1 MYSNSFSIYKC
12 IGRRNLKK
20 QEPGNTDVEQGESR
34 NLLEI
39 TNESE
44 NKIEKQTKSFKEA
57 KDILS
62 VKRTIVITGVQ
73 GSGKTFLAKSL
84 VSNLQGNGHILKST
98 WISNFSQ
105 LMEETE
111 TPLTKEDIFIFDEVF
126 YELQI
131 KETFKETLNAL
142 KKIVAENQKPY
153 VIITVPSYN
162 WEKNSTEFKANFDW
176 VHINLDERDKR
187 EKRVILQ
194 SLLKRYDVPGE
205 QANVICKLES
215 DLLKAHFNSIGF
227 PALISWICKQSSD
240 ESVKKIL
247 NAPLKSISDKID
259 SLKNSSKVEERGKYL
274 ILAYMSLKNGKMD
287 VDNVD
292 KKLFESLR
300 KNYAREF
307 VEDDLDK
314 HVESMEGYYL
324 IRNGDRCYEF
334 DSNIMKKI
342 VLVSLA
348 KDCTL
353 FVKMNYEN
361 ECLKHI
367 IPKDLCPDDMDT
379 IYAECF
385 TTI

>member
-1 MYSNSFSIYKC
+1 MKFSTNYKS
-12 IGRRNLKK
+12 RKHSKK
-20 QEPGNTDVEQGESR
+20 
-34 NLLEI
+34 
-39 TNESE
+39 
-44 NKIEKQTKSFKEA
+44 
-57 KDILS
+57 
-62 VKRTIVITGVQ
+62 
-73 GSGKTFLAKSL
+73 
-84 VSNLQGNGHILKST
+84 H
-98 WISNFSQ
+98 
-105 LMEETE
+105 
-111 TPLTKEDIFIFDEVF
+111 LT
-126 YELQI
+126 L
-131 KETFKETLNAL
+131 L

-153 VIITVPSYN
+153 VILTVPSYN

-259 SLKNSSKVEERGKYL
+259 SLKNSSKVEESGKYL

-287 VDNVD
+287 VDNID
-292 KKLFESLR
+292 KKLFDSLR
-300 KNYAREF
+300 KKYVREF

-314 HVESMEGYYL
+314 HVKSMEGNYL
-324 IRNGDRCYEF
+324 KRNRDRCYEF

-348 KDCTL
+348 KDCTM
-353 FVKMNYEN
+353 FVKVNYEN
-361 ECLKHI
+361 DCLKHI
-367 IPKDLCPDDMDT
+367 IPKDVCPDDMDT

>member
-1 MYSNSFSIYKC
+1 M
-12 IGRRNLKK
+12 
-20 QEPGNTDVEQGESR
+20 
-34 NLLEI
+34 
-39 TNESE
+39 
-44 NKIEKQTKSFKEA
+44 
-57 KDILS
+57 
-62 VKRTIVITGVQ
+62 ITGVQ

-84 VSNLQGNGHILKST
+84 VSDLQRNGHILKST

-105 LMEETE
+105 LREETE

-153 VIITVPSYN
+153 VILTVPSYN

-259 SLKNSSKVEERGKYL
+259 LLKNSSKVEESGKYL

-287 VDNVD
+287 VDNID
-292 KKLFESLR
+292 KKLFDSLR
-300 KNYAREF
+300 KKYVREF

-314 HVESMEGYYL
+314 HVKSMEGNYL
-324 IRNGDRCYEF
+324 KRNRDRCYEF

-353 FVKMNYEN
+353 FVKVNYEN
-361 ECLKHI
+361 DCLKHI
-367 IPKDLCPDDMDT
+367 IPKDVCPDDMDT

>member
-1 MYSNSFSIYKC
+1 M
-12 IGRRNLKK
+12 
-20 QEPGNTDVEQGESR
+20 
-34 NLLEI
+34 
-39 TNESE
+39 
-44 NKIEKQTKSFKEA
+44 
-57 KDILS
+57 
-62 VKRTIVITGVQ
+62 ITGVQ

-84 VSNLQGNGHILKST
+84 VSDLQRNGHILKST

-105 LMEETE
+105 LREETE
-111 TPLTKEDIFIFDEVF
+111 TPSTKEDIFIFDEVF

-153 VIITVPSYN
+153 VILTVPSYN

-176 VHINLDERDKR
+176 AHINLDERDKR

-259 SLKNSSKVEERGKYL
+259 SLKNSSKVEESGKYL

-287 VDNVD
+287 VDNID
-292 KKLFESLR
+292 KKLFDSLR
-300 KNYAREF
+300 KKYVREF

-314 HVESMEGYYL
+314 HVKSMEGNYL
-324 IRNGDRCYEF
+324 KRNGDRCYEF

-353 FVKMNYEN
+353 FVKVNYEN
-361 ECLKHI
+361 DCLKHI

>member
-1 MYSNSFSIYKC
+1 M
-12 IGRRNLKK
+12 
-20 QEPGNTDVEQGESR
+20 
-34 NLLEI
+34 
-39 TNESE
+39 
-44 NKIEKQTKSFKEA
+44 
-57 KDILS
+57 
-62 VKRTIVITGVQ
+62 ITGVQ

-84 VSNLQGNGHILKST
+84 VSDLQRNGHILKST
-98 WISNFSQ
+98 WISDFSQ
-105 LMEETE
+105 LREETE

-153 VIITVPSYN
+153 VILTVPSYN

-176 VHINLDERDKR
+176 VHINLDERDKI

-259 SLKNSSKVEERGKYL
+259 SLKNSSKVEESGKYL

-287 VDNVD
+287 VDNID
-292 KKLFESLR
+292 KKLFDSLR
-300 KNYAREF
+300 KKYVREF
-307 VEDDLDK
+307 VEDDLDN
-314 HVESMEGYYL
+314 HVKSMEGNYL
-324 IRNGDRCYEF
+324 KRNGDRCYEF

-353 FVKMNYEN
+353 FVKVNYEN
-361 ECLKHI
+361 DCLKHI

>member
-1 MYSNSFSIYKC
+1 M
-12 IGRRNLKK
+12 
-20 QEPGNTDVEQGESR
+20 
-34 NLLEI
+34 
-39 TNESE
+39 
-44 NKIEKQTKSFKEA
+44 
-57 KDILS
+57 
-62 VKRTIVITGVQ
+62 ITGVQ

-84 VSNLQGNGHILKST
+84 VSDLQRNGHILKST

-105 LMEETE
+105 LREETE

-153 VIITVPSYN
+153 VILTVPSYN

-259 SLKNSSKVEERGKYL
+259 SLKNSSKVEESGKYL

-287 VDNVD
+287 VDNID
-292 KKLFESLR
+292 KKLFDSLR
-300 KNYAREF
+300 KKYVREF

-314 HVESMEGYYL
+314 HVKSMEGNYL
-324 IRNGDRCYEF
+324 KRNRDRCYEF

-353 FVKMNYEN
+353 FVKVNYEN
-361 ECLKHI
+361 DCLKHI
-367 IPKDLCPDDMDT
+367 IPKDVCPDDMDT